1 MAWELVKGGVELGA
15 TELEDDWLV
24 ELEIVEV

>member
-1 MAWELVKGGVELGA
+1 VKGGVEVGA